1 MVQAL
6 QNGVKG
12 NVWYS
17 LWDKVITL
25 RALEG
30 AFAQV
35 KANKGAAGVDHVS
48 VQAYE
53 RDLESNLRKLHEAL
67 KAGTYRPSAI
77 RRCYIPKPGSRT
89 ERRPLGIPTVRDR
102 VVQTALRAAIEPI
115 YEREFAEH
123 SYGYRPGHHAHQAI
137 ERVERKFD
145 EGSNW
150 VVDVDLKSYF
160 DTIPHQPLMARMRE
174 RVADGRVLGLLEAFL
189 KQPVQEEGQQAI
201 PRVGTPQGGVVS
213 PVMANVYLN
222 PLDHL
227 MANAGYEMTRYADDM
242 IVQCRSEQEARAAL
256 DLITRWCA
264 QAGRSRAPT
273 QKNAEVYC
281 LWHKA

>member
-1 MVQAL
+1 
-6 QNGVKG
+6 
-12 NVWYS
+12 
-17 LWDKVITL
+17 
-25 RALEG
+25 
-30 AFAQV
+30 V

-264 QAGRSRAPT
+264 QAGLTVHPVKTRIVRVSVTEGFDFLGYHFREHRENPT
-273 QKNAEVYC
+273 RM
-281 LWHKA
+281 